1 MRHFSLSYLSPLI
14 AAVFSI
20 IGIAPADGALTLTIN
35 TASKTF
41 TWSGSATSDPILLT
55 VGSFRDF
62 EIGFGA
68 WQGGDNLNGAGS
80 FDVEYDVSDYRVTF
94 TESVPGRIT
103 AAPSVNALAVSI
115 GNFSNESDRASS
127 VSLTVEADNVAY
139 TYADAS
145 TEVID
150 YLESLNGTNLYFKDS
165 NGGDIRFSNL
175 AGQIVVIPEPSIVA
189 LGALGAIGLLRRR
202 R

>member
-1 MRHFSLSYLSPLI
+1 MRPFSLSYLSPLI

-20 IGIAPADGALTLTIN
+20 IGIAPADGALTLTID

-55 VGSFRDF
+55 IGSYRDF
-62 EIGFGA
+62 QIGFGA
-68 WQGGDNLNGAGS
+68 WHGGYNLNDDGA
-80 FDVEYDVSDYRVTF
+80 FDVEPDISDF
-94 TESVPGRIT
+94 TVNFREFHPGMIT
-103 AAPSVNALAVSI
+103 AAPSANALAVSI
-115 GNFSNESDRASS
+115 GNISNNSDRAIS
-127 VSLTVEADNVAY
+127 VSVTVEADNAAY
-139 TYADAS
+139 TYSDVYF
-145 TEVID
+145 EVID

-165 NGGDIRFSNL
+165 DGPDIRFSNL